1 MRSKGGVGL
10 LQLAKGGGV
19 IPVQTDH
26 SERSHLKITKEDKT
40 SEEEEEEE
48 EEGEE
53 EEEKQEQEQREGH
66 QARRSEDKKKNQDK
80 GVVQISI
87 SEKLD
92 LKNKEQLPLHLPVR

>member
-1 MRSKGGVGL
+1 M
-10 LQLAKGGGV
+10 AKEGGV

-66 QARRSEDKKKNQDK
+66 QARRNEDKKKDQDK
-80 GVVQISI
+80 GVVQIDI
-87 SEKLD
+87 SEQWD
-92 LKNKEQLPLHLPVR
+92 RKNKVQLHLLLR